1 LKLRHPNKVPVYSA
15 LEKGKGNPSIRPAA
29 AEGVFT
35 TYVLFGS
42 LALALLL
49 TGCKGWSISQCV
61 SPRVTGRV
69 LDSETRQPLERVEV
83 QRVVARPRSNN
94 TPPKGGQQIQD
105 APRIVLTSAN
115 GSFMLNAEYSVA
127 AFQVL
132 GWSSVDVQFRRTGY
146 LTLTTNL
153 MSSVVSTNSNGEFYL
168 NAGDIL
174 LHASHQ
180 PSSSEELL
188 K

>member
-1 LKLRHPNKVPVYSA
+1 
-15 LEKGKGNPSIRPAA
+15 
-29 AEGVFT
+29 
-35 TYVLFGS
+35 
-42 LALALLL
+42 
-49 TGCKGWSISQCV
+49 
-61 SPRVTGRV
+61 
-69 LDSETRQPLERVEV
+69 
-83 QRVVARPRSNN
+83 
-94 TPPKGGQQIQD
+94 
-105 APRIVLTSAN
+105 
-115 GSFMLNAEYSVA
+115 MLNAEYSVA

-132 GWSSVDVQFRRTGY
+132 GWSSVDVQFRRAGY